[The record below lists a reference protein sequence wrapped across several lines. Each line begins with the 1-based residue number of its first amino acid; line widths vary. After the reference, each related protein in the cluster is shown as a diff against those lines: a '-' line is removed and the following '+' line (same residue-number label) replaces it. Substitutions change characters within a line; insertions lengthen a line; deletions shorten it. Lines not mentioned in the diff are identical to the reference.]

1 MKLFKLSVI
10 SLFML
15 VFTGAIGI
23 YGQSDR
29 GTIRGTVSDPSE
41 AVISGAK
48 VVATSLE
55 RGDTREVTT
64 NESGIFV
71 IPELKAGLYQLSVE
85 ASGFKRTSIENIKVD
100 VQGTQSL
107 EVKLEIGEVSGN
119 VVTVNAEAVTINSDT
134 PVRQTNVDERQVREL
149 PLLTGGESEGRTP
162 LSFIFL
168 DSNVSS
174 ASTDGSNNTSKF
186 RVSGGQASGTEI
198 LIDGASTR
206 RTQNGT
212 FFSETAP
219 SPNAFKEFTISTN
232 SYSAE
237 FGNSSGGVVSF
248 SLKSG
253 TNEFHGEG
261 YDYLRN
267 DKFNAASINDNFVC
281 AGTRPLP
288 DDCRNRDNR
297 NNYGFNVGGPIY
309 IPNFGEGNP
318 GGFFRGFKDRAFFFF
333 HYEGYRL
340 RTGLNSLVT
349 VPTLKMRTGDF
360 SELLN
365 TSDPNVARINGG
377 QPVRIYDPRLPSNTR
392 PEIPDN
398 RLDLYNV
405 LVNGRPLLDPA
416 GLAILQRFPLPT
428 RPGIFQN
435 YDASGIRPTDTN
447 QYTIKTDFVIT
458 SKQRLSVSFSR
469 RDTERLAGASVV
481 LPLPFTNQDVF
492 AQDFKSNIGR
502 IQYDYNITATLLNH
516 LNIGYTFFDVANRN
530 TTAPFNTSSLGIP
543 VNATQNA
550 AFPRIAFPGYGVDDP
565 RNVQNIGSSYF
576 TDDIRDGTLEL
587 GDFVTFITGRQAFKF
602 GADIRFAQFNV
613 QQKIDPGGSF
623 NFRNDQTASDAC
635 GNCGYPIASLITG
648 ATEFAFNSNNSIDPA
663 FRQLTQGYFVQDDIK
678 VSQKLTLNVGLRYD
692 LPGLRTEAHDRF
704 RSFDPT
710 VPNPQASGRL
720 GAIVG
725 AGGQSGLQAES
736 RTLARNDKSNIGPRL
751 GAAYAFND
759 KTVIRGGIGLYYAPV
774 LYGTSGNG
782 DINTGTIGYN
792 TTGITFTP
800 DGRNARNFLSTFPSI
815 PTTDPNNQFVYF
827 DINDET
833 RNRLNTPILAFGQ
846 FGNGFRTGRTLQYTI
861 DVQREL
867 PYRLVASV
875 GYIGHRADR
884 LRSNFGRPNALTL
897 NQLKLGNEILRT
909 NIDSVTPQQRAYA
922 ASIGVTI
929 PANGN
934 AVYPGFAG
942 GSATV
947 AQAIKPFPQYGRIT
961 DILESEGE
969 SDYNALQIKVD
980 RRFAQGFQF
989 GASYTFSRLITNAS
1003 EDILGGSPLD
1013 GVLQNPYDL
1022 KALKTISP
1030 TNSPHVFVANFLAE
1044 LPFGKGKAFLNYGGG
1059 VGNVVDK
1066 IFGGFQVSG
1075 IFRIQQGLPLVLSL
1089 DTDNNSNSST
1099 IPNGGFLEL
1108 AGIFGRLRP
1117 NLTGQP
1123 IAANQRTQ
1131 VLNASDRFNVLNSAA
1146 FSAPPSYNSAP
1157 AFIVNGA
1164 VNPAY
1169 AAYYAD
1175 PTRFFGN
1182 APLVNTDFR
1191 SDRYFT
1197 ADMSIL
1203 KKTRITERV
1212 TFEVGAEFFNVFNQ
1226 TLFLPPD
1233 TFLGQQDPNGAQ
1245 GINRFS
1251 NTNFGAEGAPGRLGD
1266 AGNRVIQLRARVI
1279 F

>member
-1 MKLFKLSVI
+1 MKSFNLFAALLLSFV
-10 SLFML
+10 FGTGL
-15 VFTGAIGI
+15 VLA
-23 YGQSDR
+23 QSDR
-29 GTIRGTVSDPSE
+29 GTIRGTVTDPGE

-55 RGDTREVTT
+55 RGDAREVTT

-71 IPELKAGLYQLSVE
+71 IPELKAGLYQLAIE
-85 ASGFKRTSIENIKVD
+85 ASGFKRTSVENIKVD

-119 VVTVNAEAVTINSDT
+119 IVTVNAEAVSINSDT
-134 PVRQTNVDERQVREL
+134 PVRQTNVNERQVREL
-149 PLLTGGESEGRTP
+149 PLLTGGEADGRTP

-168 DSNVSS
+168 DSNVGSAESGGANNSS
-174 ASTDGSNNTSKF
+174 RF

-198 LIDGASTR
+198 LIDGASVR

-219 SPNAFKEFTISTN
+219 SPNAFQEFTISTN

-237 FGNSSGGVVSF
+237 FGNSSGGVVNF
-248 SLKSG
+248 TLKSG
-253 TNEFHGEG
+253 TNEFHGEA
-261 YDYLRN
+261 YNYLRN
-267 DKFNAASINDNFVC
+267 EKFNTASLNDNFVC
-281 AGTRPLP
+281 AGARPRP

-297 NNYGFNVGGPIY
+297 NNYGFNIGGPIY
-309 IPNFGEGNP
+309 VPNFGEGNP
-318 GGFFRGFKDRAFFFF
+318 GGFFRSLQDRAFFFF

-340 RTGLNSLVT
+340 RTGVNSLVT
-349 VPTLKMRTGDF
+349 VPTLRMRTGDF

-365 TSDPNVARINGG
+365 TADPNVARINGG
-377 QPVRIYDPRLPSNTR
+377 REVVIYDPRLPSDVR
-392 PEIPDN
+392 PAIPGN

-416 GLAILQRFPLPT
+416 GLAILQRYPVPT

-447 QYTIKTDFVIT
+447 QFTVKTDFVLT
-458 SKQRLSVSFSR
+458 EKQRLSVSFSR
-469 RDTERLAGASVV
+469 RDTERIASFAGVNLI
-481 LPLPFTNQDVF
+481 LPLPFTNQDVW
-492 AQDFKSNIGR
+492 QQEFKSNIAR
-502 IQYDYNITATLLNH
+502 IQHDYNITSTLLNH
-516 LNIGYTFFDVANRN
+516 FNVGYTFFDVANRN
-530 TTAPFNTSSLGIP
+530 TTDPFNTSSLGFP
-543 VNATQNA
+543 VNATQNT
-550 AFPRIAFPGYGVDDP
+550 AFPRVGYPGYGPSDP
-565 RNVQNIGSSYF
+565 RNVQNIGSSFF
-576 TDDIRDGTLEL
+576 TDQIRDGTLQL
-587 GDFVTFITGRQAFKF
+587 SDFVTYITGRNTFKF
-602 GADIRFAQFNV
+602 GADVRFAQFNV
-613 QQKIDPGGSF
+613 RQKIDPGGSF

-635 GNCGYPIASLITG
+635 GDCGYPIASLITG

-663 FRQLTQGYFVQDDIK
+663 FRQLTQGYFIQDDIK
-678 VSQKLTLNVGLRYD
+678 VSQRLTLNVGLRYD
-692 LPGLRTEAHDRF
+692 LPGLRTEAKDRF
-704 RSFDPT
+704 RGFDPT
-710 VPNPQASGRL
+710 AANPQAGGRP
-720 GAIVG
+720 GALVG
-725 AGGQSGLQAES
+725 AGGQSGLQAEA
-736 RTLARNDKSNIGPRL
+736 RTLSRDDKSNIGPRL

-759 KTVIRGGIGLYYAPV
+759 RTVVRGGIGLYYAPV
-774 LYGTSGNG
+774 LYGTNGGG

-792 TTGITFTP
+792 TTGQLFTP
-800 DGRNARNFLSTFPSI
+800 DGRNARFFLSQFPSI
-815 PTTDPNNQFVYF
+815 PATDPNSQFVG
-827 DINDET
+827 N
-833 RNRLNTPILAFGQ
+833 LGVPILAFGQ

-897 NQLKLGNEILRT
+897 DQLKLGNEILRT
-909 NIDSVTPQQRAYA
+909 DINAVTTQQRAYA
-922 ASIGVTI
+922 SSIGVTI

-934 AVYPGFAG
+934 AVYPGFG
-942 GSATV
+942 GNV
-947 AQAIKPFPQYGRIT
+947 AQAIRPFPQYGRVT

-1022 KALKTISP
+1022 ESLKTVSP
-1030 TNSPHVFVANFLAE
+1030 THSPHVFVTNFLAE
-1044 LPFGKGKAFLNYGGG
+1044 LPFGKGKTFLNYGGIA
-1059 VGNVVDK
+1059 DR

-1075 IFRIQQGLPLVLSL
+1075 IFRIQQGTPLVFSL
-1089 DTDNNSNSST
+1089 E
-1099 IPNGGFLEL
+1099 PEPGGFLEL

-1123 IAANQRTQ
+1123 IAANQR
-1131 VLNASDRFNVLNSAA
+1131 VADPNNPGRFVILNPAA
-1146 FSAPPSYNSAP
+1146 FSAPPRFNAAP
-1157 AFIVNGA
+1157 AFLLNGA
-1164 VNPAY
+1164 INPAY
-1169 AAYYAD
+1169 TAYYSD

-1203 KKTRITERV
+1203 KKTRITETV
-1212 TFEVGAEFFNVFNQ
+1212 LFEIGAEFFNVFNQ
-1226 TLFLPPD
+1226 VLYLPPD
-1233 TFLGQQDPNGAQ
+1233 TFLGRQEGAV
-1245 GINRFS
+1245 GNINRNR
-1251 NTNFGAEGAPGRLGD
+1251 NTNFGAEGFTARVGN
-1266 AGNRVIQLRARVI
+1266 ANRVIQLRARLI

>member
-1 MKLFKLSVI
+1 MKNLKLSLI
-10 SLFML
+10 ALFIL
-15 VFTGAIGI
+15 IIGSSPAIF
-23 YGQSDR
+23 GQSDR
-29 GTIRGTVSDPSE
+29 GTIH
-41 AVISGAK
+41 GAK

-55 RGDTREVTT
+55 RGDAREVTS
-64 NESGIFV
+64 NDEGIFV
-71 IPELKAGLYQLSVE
+71 IPELKAGVYQLAVE
-85 ASGFKRTSIENIKVD
+85 ASGFRRTSIENVKVD

-134 PVRQTNVDERQVREL
+134 PVRQTNVNERQVREL
-149 PLLTGGESEGRTP
+149 PLLTGGETEGRTP

-168 DSNVSS
+168 DSNVGS
-174 ASTDGSNNTSKF
+174 AESGGTNSTSKF

-198 LIDGASTR
+198 LIDGASVR

-248 SLKSG
+248 SLQSG
-253 TNEFHGEG
+253 RNEFFGEA
-261 YDYLRN
+261 YNYLRN
-267 DKFNAASINDNFVC
+267 EKFNAASINDNFVC
-281 AGTRPLP
+281 SQTQR

-309 IPNFGEGNP
+309 IPGFGEGTP
-318 GGFFRGFKDRAFFFF
+318 LIRSLKDRAFFFF

-349 VPTLKMRTGDF
+349 VPTLRMRTGDF

-377 QPVRIYDPRLPSNTR
+377 QPVLIYDPRLPSNTR
-392 PEIPDN
+392 PAIPGN
-398 RLDLYNV
+398 RLDQYNV

-435 YDASGIRPTDTN
+435 YDASGLRPTDTN
-447 QYTIKTDFVIT
+447 QFTIKTDFVLT
-458 SKQRLSVSFSR
+458 SKQRLSVSYSR
-469 RDTERLAGASVV
+469 RDTERLAGVSVV

-492 AQDFKSNIGR
+492 AQDFKSNIAR

-530 TTAPFNTSSLGIP
+530 TTDPFNTSSLGLP

-550 AFPRIAFPGYGVDDP
+550 AFPRIGFPGYGSNDP
-565 RNVQNIGSSYF
+565 RNVQNIGSSFF
-576 TDDIRDGTLEL
+576 TDQIRDGTLEL
-587 GDFVTFITGRQAFKF
+587 SDFVTFITGRHSFKF
-602 GADIRFAQFNV
+602 GADVRFAQFNV
-613 QQKIDPGGSF
+613 RQQIDPGGSF

-635 GNCGYPIASLITG
+635 GDCGYPIASLITG

-663 FRQLTQGYFVQDDIK
+663 FRQLTQGYFIQDDIK

-692 LPGLRTEAHDRF
+692 LPGLRTEANDRF
-704 RSFDPT
+704 RGFDPT
-710 VPNPQASGRL
+710 AANPQAGGRL
-720 GAIVG
+720 GALVG

-736 RTLARNDKSNIGPRL
+736 RSLAKNDKSNIGPRF
-751 GAAYAFND
+751 GAAYAFNE
-759 KTVIRGGIGLYYAPV
+759 KTVVRGGIGLYYAPV
-774 LYGTSGNG
+774 LYGTNGGG

-792 TTGITFTP
+792 TTGQLFTP
-800 DGRNARNFLSTFPSI
+800 DGRNARFFLSSFPSI
-815 PTTDPNNQFVYF
+815 PATNPNAQFVG
-827 DINDET
+827 DTGI
-833 RNRLNTPILAFGQ
+833 PILAFGQ
-846 FGNGFRTGRTLQYTI
+846 FGNGFRTGRTLQYTV

-867 PYRLVASV
+867 PFRLVASI

-897 NQLKLGNEILRT
+897 DQLKLGNEILRT
-909 NIDSVTPQQRAYA
+909 DINAVTAQQRAYA
-922 ASIGVTI
+922 ASIGVSI
-929 PANGN
+929 PTNAN
-934 AVYPGFAG
+934 AVFPGFG
-942 GSATV
+942 GNV
-947 AQAIKPFPQYGRIT
+947 AQAIRPFPQYGRVT

-969 SDYNALQIKVD
+969 SDYNALQIKLD

-1022 KALKTISP
+1022 EGLKTVSP
-1030 TNSPHVFVANFLAE
+1030 THSPHVFVTNFLLE
-1044 LPFGKGKAFLNYGGG
+1044 LPFGKGKMFLDRGGI
-1059 VGNVVDK
+1059 VDK
-1066 IFGGFQVSG
+1066 IFGGFQISG
-1075 IFRIQQGLPLVLSL
+1075 IFRIQQGTPLVLSL
-1089 DTDNNSNSST
+1089 D
-1099 IPNGGFLEL
+1099 PEPGGFLEL

-1123 IAANQRTQ
+1123 IAADQRVA
-1131 VLNASDRFNVLNSAA
+1131 VLNSSDRFFVLNPAA
-1146 FSAPPSYNSAP
+1146 FSAPPSFNAAP
-1157 AFIVNGA
+1157 PFIVNGA
-1164 VNPAY
+1164 INPAY
-1169 AAYYAD
+1169 TAYYSD
-1175 PTRFFGN
+1175 PNRFFGN
-1182 APLVNTDFR
+1182 APLVNTEFR

-1197 ADMSIL
+1197 ADMSVL
-1203 KKTRITERV
+1203 KKTRFTERLV
-1212 TFEVGAEFFNVFNQ
+1212 FEIGAEFFNVFNQ
-1226 TLFLPPD
+1226 SLFLPPD
-1233 TFLGQQDPNGAQ
+1233 TFIGRQLPNGA
-1245 GINRFS
+1245 IERTNS
-1251 NTNFGAEGAPGRLGD
+1251 NFGAEGAPGRLGD
-1266 AGNRVIQLRARVI
+1266 AGNRVIQLRARLI

>member
-1 MKLFKLSVI
+1 
-10 SLFML
+10 ML
-15 VFTGAIGI
+15 IFTGATAIF
-23 YGQSDR
+23 GQSDR
-29 GTIRGTVSDPSE
+29 GTIRGTVTDPSD

-55 RGDTREVTT
+55 RADTREVTT
-64 NESGIFV
+64 NDSGIFV
-71 IPELKAGLYQLSVE
+71 IPELKAGLYQLAVE
-85 ASGFKRTSIENIKVD
+85 ASGFKRTSVENIKVD
-100 VQGTQSL
+100 VQGIQSL
-107 EVKLEIGEVSGN
+107 VVKLEIGEISGN
-119 VVTVNAEAVTINSDT
+119 VVTVNADAVSINTDS
-134 PVRQTNVDERQVREL
+134 PVRQSNVSERQVREL

-168 DSNVSS
+168 DSNVTS
-174 ASTDGSNNTSKF
+174 AATDGSNNTSKF

-198 LIDGASTR
+198 LIDGAATR

-237 FGNSSGGVVSF
+237 FGNSSGGVISF
-248 SLKSG
+248 SLQSG
-253 TNEFHGEG
+253 TNEFHGEA

-267 DKFNAASINDNFVC
+267 EKFNAASIIDNFVC
-281 AGTRPLP
+281 GQTIPRPK
-288 DDCRNRDNR
+288 DCRNRDNR
-297 NNYGFNVGGPIY
+297 NNYGFNIGGPIY
-309 IPNFGEGNP
+309 VPNFGEGNS
-318 GGFFRGFKDRAFFFF
+318 GGFLRSLKDRAFFFF

-365 TSDPNVARINGG
+365 TADPNVARINGG
-377 QPVRIYDPRLPSNTR
+377 QPVLIYDPRLPSNTR
-392 PEIPDN
+392 PAIPGN
-398 RLDLYNV
+398 RLDLYGG

-428 RPGIFQN
+428 RPGIYQN
-435 YDASGIRPTDTN
+435 YDASGLRPTDTN
-447 QYTIKTDFVIT
+447 QYTIKTDFVLT

-469 RDTERLAGASVV
+469 RDTVRLAGASVV
-481 LPLPFTNQDVF
+481 FPLPFTNQDVF
-492 AQDFKSNIGR
+492 AQVFRSNLGR
-502 IQYDYNITATLLNH
+502 IQYDYNITPTLLNH

-530 TTAPFNTSSLGIP
+530 TTDPFNTSSLGLP
-543 VNATQNA
+543 ANATQNA
-550 AFPRIAFPGYGVDDP
+550 AFPRIAFPGYGPSDP
-565 RNVQNIGSSYF
+565 RNVQNIGSSFF
-576 TDDIRDGTLEL
+576 TDQQRDGTLEL
-587 GDFVTFITGRQAFKF
+587 SDFVTYITGRQAFKF
-602 GADIRFAQFNV
+602 GADIRFGQFNV
-613 QQKIDPGGSF
+613 RQKIDPGGSF

-635 GNCGYPIASLITG
+635 GDCGYPIASLITG

-663 FRQLTQGYFVQDDIK
+663 FQQLTQGYFVQDDIK
-678 VSQKLTLNVGLRYD
+678 VNQKLTLNVGLRYD
-692 LPGLRTEAHDRF
+692 LPGLRTEARDRF
-704 RSFDPT
+704 RGFDPT
-710 VPNPQASGRL
+710 VANPQAGGRL
-720 GAIVG
+720 GALVG
-725 AGGQSGLQAES
+725 AGGQSGLQASSSSLS
-736 RTLARNDKSNIGPRL
+736 RSDNSNIGPRL

-774 LYGTSGNG
+774 LYGTNGGG

-792 TTGITFTP
+792 TTGQLFTP
-800 DGRNARNFLSTFPSI
+800 DGRNARNFLSSFPSI
-815 PTTDPNNQFVYF
+815 PTTDPNSQFVG
-827 DINDET
+827 
-833 RNRLNTPILAFGQ
+833 NTGVPILAFGQ

-884 LRSNFGRPNALTL
+884 LRSNFGRPNALTID
-897 NQLKLGNEILRT
+897 QLKLGNEILRT
-909 NIDSVTPQQRAYA
+909 NINDVTAQQRAYA
-922 ASIGVTI
+922 SSIGVTI

-934 AVYPGFAG
+934 AVYPGFNDN
-942 GSATV
+942 V
-947 AQAIKPFPQYGRIT
+947 AQAIRPFPQYGRVT

-1022 KALKTISP
+1022 KGLKTISP
-1030 TNSPHVFVANFLAE
+1030 TNSPHVFVVNFLAE
-1044 LPFGKGKAFLNYGGG
+1044 LPLGKGKPFLNYSGAVGGL
-1059 VGNVVDK
+1059 VDR
-1066 IFGGFQVSG
+1066 IFGGIQVSG
-1075 IFRIQQGLPLVLSL
+1075 IFRIQQGTPLVFSL
-1089 DTDNNSNSST
+1089 D
-1099 IPNGGFLEL
+1099 PEQGGFLEL

-1123 IAANQRTQ
+1123 IAANQR
-1131 VLNASDRFNVLNSAA
+1131 VADPNNPGRFFILNPAA
-1146 FSAPPSYNSAP
+1146 FAAPPRYDAAP
-1157 AFIVNGA
+1157 AFTIDGV

-1169 AAYYAD
+1169 AAYYSD

-1212 TFEVGAEFFNVFNQ
+1212 AFEVGAEFFNVLNQ
-1226 TLFLPPD
+1226 VLYLPPD
-1233 TFLGQQDPNGAQ
+1233 TFLGQQDGAL
-1245 GINRFS
+1245 GNINRNS
-1251 NTNFGAEGAPGRLGD
+1251 NFGAEGFTPRLGD
-1266 AGNRVIQLRARVI
+1266 AGNRVIQLRARLI